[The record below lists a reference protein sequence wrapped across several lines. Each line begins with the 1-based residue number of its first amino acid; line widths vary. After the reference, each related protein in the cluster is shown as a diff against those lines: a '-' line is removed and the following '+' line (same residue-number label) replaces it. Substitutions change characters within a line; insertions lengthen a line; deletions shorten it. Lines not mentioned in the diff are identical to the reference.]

1 MQDAV
6 LQNTLVMTW
15 QPIGQLEHGWC
26 TLGGVT
32 LQSAHLANDDITKQ
46 GGKKLKQRELK
57 AQSFMMTDYVQWD
70 GN

>member
-46 GGKKLKQRELK
+46 GGKKK
-57 AQSFMMTDYVQWD
+57 
-70 GN
+70 